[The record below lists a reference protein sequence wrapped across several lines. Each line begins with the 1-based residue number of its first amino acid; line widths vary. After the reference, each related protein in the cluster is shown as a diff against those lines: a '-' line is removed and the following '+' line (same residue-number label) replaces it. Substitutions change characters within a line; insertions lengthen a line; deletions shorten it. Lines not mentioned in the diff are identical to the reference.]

1 MKVDGLAAEEAQ
13 DRAIPETHG
22 GASEVEGL
30 LVPPIIHG
38 LGVEEGVEAA
48 VEAEVD
54 GMAVEEA
61 PVLVIRM
68 IHGGGMGMEEGQQE
82 TMVVI
87 TDGMADKEAGEMEVD
102 SDKWEDVVME
112 QSVTMD
118 TVVVGRSHGA
128 IRRTS

>member
-1 MKVDGLAAEEAQ
+1 
-13 DRAIPETHG
+13 
-22 GASEVEGL
+22 
-30 LVPPIIHG
+30 
-38 LGVEEGVEAA
+38 
-48 VEAEVD
+48 
-54 GMAVEEA
+54 MAVEEA

-128 IRRTS
+128 IRRTR